1 MRTCSSRPSGRG
13 VNAAAYVSLATHQI
27 ASQSDQPLR
36 SYRAIT
42 VYDTRHVA
50 RATCSGRQQSEEPV
64 VGYEGEEMEHVSK
77 GDRVLIGR
85 LVS

>member
-1 MRTCSSRPSGRG
+1 MNHC
-13 VNAAAYVSLATHQI
+13 
-27 ASQSDQPLR
+27 
-36 SYRAIT
+36 AIT

-64 VGYEGEEMEHVSK
+64 VGYGGEEMEHVSK